1 MTQKEIFTHI
11 AISIVNILP
20 TDEKFSIA
28 VLEMM
33 RLEKV
38 VEYTGYYLKDN
49 KDKEWLDIFNM
60 EINDDY
66 IHELHHITQNEP
78 PVHTN
83 WNRAKFTLFPDGKMQ
98 MEYIWDQE
106 LQDEVDG
113 YNNDINPT
121 VV

>member
-1 MTQKEIFTHI
+1 MKEIFTKLATKLI
-11 AISIVNILP
+11 EDIGDLKWDKA
-20 TDEKFSIA
+20 E
-28 VLEMM
+28 LEIM
-33 RLEKV
+33 RLEGTVRFSAIYINECQQKD
-38 VEYTGYYLKDN
+38 VEVNFGFW
-49 KDKEWLDIFNM
+49 EARDIHKL
-60 EINDDY
+60 Y
-66 IHELHHITQNEP
+66 HITQNEP